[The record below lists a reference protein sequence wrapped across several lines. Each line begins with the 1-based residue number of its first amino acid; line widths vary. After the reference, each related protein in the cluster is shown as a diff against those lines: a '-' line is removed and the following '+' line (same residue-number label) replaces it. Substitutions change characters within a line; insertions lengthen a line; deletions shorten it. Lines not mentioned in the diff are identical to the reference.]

1 MFDQLRTIA
10 IITLLAGGFI
20 ASGIVACGGG
30 DETDAVVETD
40 AGTDSDTDALVDT
53 DSPTDSAAS
62 AGNDQSAEPTSAD
75 APASE
80 AAEVEQSTVAG
91 GRLALV
97 QSRGELICGVNDQ
110 IVGFGAVDPDGEFA
124 GFDID
129 FCRAI
134 AAAVFGDPQA
144 VSFRPLSA
152 QQRFT
157 ALQTG
162 EVDVLIRN
170 TTWTLSRDTQNGL
183 DFSPTTFYDGQ
194 GMMVRTDLAVTALED
209 LEGASICVGSGTTTE
224 RNLGDAMREAGADFT
239 PVVFE
244 GADEVFN
251 AYESGRC
258 EAVTADMSALV
269 SRQTTLPDPDSH
281 SIMDIVLS
289 KEPLGPAVL
298 QGDPGWADVVNWVV
312 FGIIQAEEFGITSD
326 NVDTFLGGDVPEM
339 MRFLG
344 EEAALGEGLGLSNDF
359 MIDVIRAVGNYGEI
373 YDRHLG
379 PDTPFD
385 LPRGSNRLWTDGGL
399 LYSPP
404 FN

>member
-1 MFDQLRTIA
+1 MLDHFRTFA
-10 IITLLAGGFI
+10 IVALLAFGLG
-20 ASGIVACGGG
+20 ACG
-30 DETDAVVETD
+30 DTVDTEDPPEADVASESDAVEGAAAVDDSGAET
-40 AGTDSDTDALVDT
+40 
-53 DSPTDSAAS
+53 AS
-62 AGNDQSAEPTSAD
+62 EESAEDEMEGSD
-75 APASE
+75 
-80 AAEVEQSTVAG
+80 
-91 GRLALV
+91 GRLALIRE
-97 QSRGELICGVNDQ
+97 RGELICGVNDQ
-110 IVGFGAVDPDGEFA
+110 LVGFGAVNPDGEFE

-134 AAAVFGDPQA
+134 AAAVLSDAGA

-162 EVDVLIRN
+162 EVDVLVRN

-194 GMMVRTDLAVTALED
+194 GMMVRKDLEIVALED
-209 LEGASICVGSGTTTE
+209 LGGASICVGSGTTTE
-224 RNLGDAMREAGADFT
+224 RNLGDVMREAGTEYT

-258 EAVTADMSALV
+258 EAVTADLSALV
-269 SRQTTLPDPDSH
+269 SRQTTLAEPEIH
-281 SIMDIVLS
+281 EIMDIVLS
-289 KEPLGPAVL
+289 KEPLGPGVL
-298 QGDPGWADVVNWVV
+298 QGDAQWADIVNWTVYGV
-312 FGIIQAEEFGITSD
+312 IQAEEFGITAD
-326 NVDTFLGGDVPEM
+326 NVTSFLGSDVPEVR
-339 MRFLG
+339 RFLG
-344 EEAALGEGLGLSNDF
+344 EEDALGEGLGLEPDF
-359 MIDVIRAVGNYGEI
+359 MIDVIQAAGNYGEI

-385 LPRGSNRLWTDGGL
+385 LPRGPNRLWTDGGL

-404 FN
+404 FR